1 MFSQMDRYIF
11 GSSQCFRIWEEE
23 LRNTVINIIAPND
36 IAISRQHAFGFLLKM
51 FYYYEKDHYGNSL
64 QIVSRILHIV
74 VSFENDMEKLAEKTK
89 DICIYLCKKKD
100 EENHLSGDVL
110 REIVE
115 KHFPQ
120 SRSSVEYLF
129 DELKKRDAYI
139 NAGREYAHRH
149 LEKLDAFT
157 KKVESRNNKKSH
169 LQKFRIGIPNCLKG
183 MSLSKFL
190 TRLIYN
196 K

>member
-1 MFSQMDRYIF
+1 MLSQMDRYIL
-11 GSSQCFRIWEEE
+11 GSSRCFRMWEEE

-36 IAISRQHAFGFLLKM
+36 IAISRQHAFGLLLKM

-74 VSFENDMEKLAEKTK
+74 VSFENDVEKLAEKTK

-100 EENHLSGDVL
+100 EENRLSGEIL

-120 SRSSVEYLF
+120 SRPSLEYLF
-129 DELKKRDAYI
+129 DELKRRDVYI
-139 NAGREYAHRH
+139 DAGKEYAHRN

-157 KKVESRNNKKSH
+157 KKIESKNNKKSH
-169 LQKFRIGIPNCLKG
+169 TSKFRIGIPKCLKG
-183 MSLSKFL
+183 MTLSKFL
-190 TRLIYN
+190 TRLIHN